1 MSNDTDQDKRVSETY
16 RSLAGEHAPP
26 HLDRKVL
33 EMAAA
38 EKPRPLYARWVS
50 WTRPIAWAATITLCL
65 AITLELSRDQSLS
78 PAMPEVSPDTS
89 LVQPA
94 EAPKDVASPAS
105 KFVLENESEPSPQL
119 QFEKREQDQVLAES
133 MNDAIVAEK
142 TALGRSAAK
151 QSISEPAPARVR
163 QSAYA
168 ADEVMEEV
176 VVEKVD
182 EEKEKS
188 IDANMRAEASARDN
202 EANECAG
209 EARIKAESWLECI
222 QALEAAGD
230 DEAALR
236 QRDALKETFPDFK
249 LP

>member
-16 RSLAGEHAPP
+16 RSLAGEQAPP

-38 EKPRPLYARWVS
+38 ERPRPLYARWVS
-50 WTRPIAWAATITLCL
+50 WTRPVAWAATITLCL
-65 AITLELSRDQSLS
+65 AITLELSRDQTLRPATPAASLA
-78 PAMPEVSPDTS
+78 PQA
-89 LVQPA
+89 A
-94 EAPKDVASPAS
+94 APKDVAAPE
-105 KFVLENESEPSPQL
+105 LRL
-119 QFEKREQDQVLAES
+119 EKREQDQALAES
-133 MNDAIVAEK
+133 INDAIVAEK

-151 QSISEPAPARVR
+151 QVINQPAPARVR
-163 QSAYA
+163 QSA
-168 ADEVMEEV
+168 DLMEEV

-182 EEKEKS
+182 EEKEKAT
-188 IDANMRAEASARDN
+188 DANLLADASFSAGAMANARDN

-209 EARIKAESWLECI
+209 VARTEAESWLECI
-222 QALEAAGD
+222 EALEAAGD
-230 DEAALR
+230 NAAAER

>member
-1 MSNDTDQDKRVSETY
+1 MNNDTDQDKRVSETY
-16 RSLAGEHAPP
+16 RSLAGEQAPP

-38 EKPRPLYARWVS
+38 DRPRPLYSRWMS
-50 WTRPIAWAATITLCL
+50 WTRPVAWAATITICL

-78 PAMPEVSPDTS
+78 PTLEQSLEALPEAA
-89 LVQPA
+89 LERPA
-94 EAPKDVASPAS
+94 EVPKDVASPVS
-105 KFVLENESEPSPQL
+105 KLSFEPEPQY
-119 QFEKREQDQVLAES
+119 EKREQDEVLAET
-133 MNDAIVAEK
+133 MNDSIVAEK

-151 QSISEPAPARVR
+151 QAISEPAPARVR
-163 QSAYA
+163 QSA
-168 ADEVMEEV
+168 DLME
-176 VVEKVD
+176 

-188 IDANMRAEASARDN
+188 DTDARDN

-209 EARIKAESWLECI
+209 EARTAAESWLECI

-230 DEAALR
+230 NEAALR